1 MAGIRQK
8 ANFEKQNLHPLQ
20 SINKLSSCYEALTT
34 PNAICDRYGN
44 TQNSCGE
51 LFACYRSMSWAKT
64 GLLACRA
71 VASPELPAGDDTH
84 ASPYSLFP
92 LRKVTSAWSLSKKAL
107 DAFHI
112 LVVELRY

>member
-8 ANFEKQNLHPLQ
+8 ANFEKQNLQVHPLQ
-20 SINKLSSCYEALTT
+20 SINKLSSCYEAPTT
-34 PNAICDRYGN
+34 SNAICETWHHAGN

-51 LFACYRSMSWAKT
+51 LFACYRSMSWAET

-71 VASPELPAGDDTH
+71 VASPELPAGNDTH

-92 LRKVTSAWSLSKKAL
+92 LLKVTSA
-107 DAFHI
+107 
-112 LVVELRY
+112 

>member
-1 MAGIRQK
+1 MARIRQK
-8 ANFEKQNLHPLQ
+8 ANFKKQNLRPRQ
-20 SINKLSSCYEALTT
+20 SINKLSSCCEAPTT
-34 PNAICDRYGN
+34 PNAICETQHHAGD

-51 LFACYRSMSWAKT
+51 LFACYRSMSWAET

-92 LRKVTSAWSLSKKAL
+92 LRKVTSAWLFNKKAL
-107 DAFHI
+107 DAFHR
-112 LVVELRY
+112 ELRY